1 MSSSGLRFEV
11 VMGSVLPGGDP
22 LPQPE
27 WERYAGLSPEL
38 LASLPADVRLVASA
52 VMVAARTATGRVDAA
67 VELGSKEI
75 QRVSAT
81 GVIDTARAG
90 AGLLLL
96 AVAEAYAT
104 AGATIETTRYAKLAL
119 RSDDLDPAI
128 RYRASGLLAVGRALN
143 GEYAA
148 AIVAVVAAEELRE
161 ERGWAPSHADFPLML
176 AQVLIASAALDAGE
190 LTRLS
195 NAFRQLGNG
204 SPIWTSTATATLAMA
219 HLCRGELGEALA
231 LTRRVLQGTGQE
243 EMLAMIRGFTLGIRA
258 DLLLLRGDAGQTLSL
273 LQDEPSPIGHSL
285 CFNMQRSAAFLQLG
299 RDRDALRVTDECVK
313 MGSRHCLR
321 TIPPLLLR
329 RAVASERL
337 GAHDAADEEF
347 AEAFHLLHES
357 GSYTPLLT
365 VPKPETIALL
375 RRFASAAPEAMR
387 PAIAD
392 LAARVTAVPGQAHV
406 RPALPALTGREEV
419 LARSLSGKVTN
430 AELAAQLGVS
440 LNTVKVHLRNLYAK
454 LGVSGRAEALAA
466 LDAAGFYDIPST
478 RT

>member
-1 MSSSGLRFEV
+1 
-11 VMGSVLPGGDP
+11 MGSVLPGGDP

-38 LASLPADVRLVASA
+38 LASLPADVRLVAGA

-81 GVIDTARAG
+81 GMIDTARAG

-148 AIVAVVAAEELRE
+148 ATVAVVAAEELRE
-161 ERGWAPSHADFPLML
+161 EQGWPASHADFPLML
-176 AQVLIASAALDAGE
+176 AQVLIAAAALDARE

-195 NAFRQLGNG
+195 DSFRQLGNG
-204 SPIWTSTATATLAMA
+204 SPIWTSTAAAALAMA

-258 DLLLLRGDAGQTLSL
+258 DLLLLRGDAGQALSL
-273 LQDEPSPIGHSL
+273 LQDEPSPPGHSL
-285 CFNMQRSAAFLQLG
+285 CFDMQRSAALLQLG
-299 RDRDALRVTDECVK
+299 RDREALRVTDECVR

-329 RAVASERL
+329 RAVAAERL
-337 GAHDAADEEF
+337 GLQDAADADF
-347 AEAFHLLHES
+347 AEAFHLLHAS

-365 VPKPETIALL
+365 VPKPETAALL
-375 RRFASAAPEAMR
+375 SRFAETAPATMKEAV
-387 PAIAD
+387 AD
-392 LAARVTAVPGQAHV
+392 LTNRMTAVPSQARV
-406 RPALPALTGREEV
+406 RPALPALTAREEV
-419 LARSLSGKVTN
+419 LARSLSGSATN
-430 AELAAQLGVS
+430 AQLAARLGVS
-440 LNTVKVHLRNLYAK
+440 VNTVKVHLRNLYAK
-454 LGVSGRAEALAA
+454 LGVSGRAEALAG
-466 LDAAGFYDIPST
+466 LDAAGFYDIPA
-478 RT
+478 RRP